1 MKIDYLCLNWL
12 RWFDKNVVI
21 DDGRDIVISKR
32 SLELFFCSMI
42 GYEFYELLLKDKY
55 MIELVPDFSTK
66 DILVI
71 SKTLGQVYL
80 PNEDL
85 IKIVGKE
92 YIVPIAYWSQVFE
105 EFDFN

>member
-1 MKIDYLCLNWL
+1 
-12 RWFDKNVVI
+12 
-21 DDGRDIVISKR
+21 
-32 SLELFFCSMI
+32 
-42 GYEFYELLLKDKY
+42 

-105 EFDFN
+105 QFDFN